1 MSLASVGIEGVFQ
14 KVLSLMH
21 CMTAKKF
28 DTWH

>member
-14 KVLSLMH
+14 KVLMH

-28 DTWH
+28 DT